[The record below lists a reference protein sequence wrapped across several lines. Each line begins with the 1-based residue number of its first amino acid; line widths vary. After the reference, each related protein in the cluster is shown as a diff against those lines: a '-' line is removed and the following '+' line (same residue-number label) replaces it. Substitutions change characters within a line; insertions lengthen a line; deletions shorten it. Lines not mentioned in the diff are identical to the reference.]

1 MYGGGDRVPFPKATG
16 FSALISMFDF
26 SPCVVHT
33 FAPQFSLFLSLIFS
47 LKTLNLNVNIRE
59 VGESC
64 GFSKPESGV
73 PTYLFYFVCVCRERD
88 KEPIEI

>member
-1 MYGGGDRVPFPKATG
+1 MYGGGDRGLFPKASG
-16 FSALISMFDF
+16 SSALISMFDF

-47 LKTLNLNVNIRE
+47 LKTLNMNMNIRE
-59 VGESC
+59 VRRAVVSLNQNRGDLY
-64 GFSKPESGV
+64 
-73 PTYLFYFVCVCRERD
+73 TYFILCVCRERD